1 MFLLLFSGAG
11 SLPTP
16 PPVVTHCGF
25 QPSAYQNNAFQNCA
39 VTTGL
44 KVGWPDT
51 LRRRRPRKELE
62 RLLKLQ
68 KDATF
73 GRKWFEEFEQAQAQF
88 ARDEQKAALAE
99 AAKEAAEAVRSIEQR
114 AYRPAINELAASL
127 QVAQVAQA
135 NRRVRDAVAA
145 TEYAKGIAAALHK
158 AATDDWEALFL
169 LFDAE
174 ESEMLSDDEEGLEIL
189 LG

>member
-11 SLPTP
+11 SSAAP

-25 QPSAYQNNAFQNCA
+25 QASAYQNNAFQNCA
-39 VTTGL
+39 VTT
-44 KVGWPDT
+44 KSVGWPDT

-88 ARDEQKAALAE
+88 AKDEQKAALAE
-99 AAKEAAEAVRSIEQR
+99 AAKEAAEAVRSVEQR

-145 TEYAKGIAAALHK
+145 TEYAKGIAAALQK

-174 ESEMLSDDEEGLEIL
+174 ESEMLSDDEEGLELL